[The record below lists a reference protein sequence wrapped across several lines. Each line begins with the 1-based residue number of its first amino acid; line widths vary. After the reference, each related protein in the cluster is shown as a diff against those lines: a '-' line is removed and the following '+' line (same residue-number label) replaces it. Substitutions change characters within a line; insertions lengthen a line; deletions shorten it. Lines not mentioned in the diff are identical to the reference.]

1 MEDKREEIMQN
12 LVNDRL
18 VTLRNQKARLE
29 EQMTETGQELQ
40 EVYFQQRRDKL
51 AEIIKEIKILEDEET
66 ETSTG
71 D

>member
-1 MEDKREEIMQN
+1 MEEKREEIMQN
-12 LVNDRL
+12 LVSDRL
-18 VTLRNQKARLE
+18 IALRNQKARLE

-51 AEIIKEIKILEDEET
+51 AEIIKEIKILEDEEQKSNP
-66 ETSTG
+66 E